1 MSTTRRTRWVTGPA
15 LASALAISS
24 LTACGGPEAREATAP
39 QGAIALREAE
49 SPFVAFNI
57 WLKVGSQN
65 DPEGKEGLAALTAQ
79 LLSDGST
86 SSDSYQE
93 IVAKL
98 FPMAAGYVAS
108 VDKEMTNFRGTV
120 HTDNLEGYYE
130 LFRNALLE
138 PAFDESDFERVK
150 LQMLNF
156 LERGRR
162 FNRDEELSKEL
173 LYWMAYRGTP
183 YEHPEEGY
191 VESVQSITLDDV
203 RGFYDEFYVRNNL
216 VVGVGGGYPEGF
228 VEQVRADFDARP
240 EGAVR
245 QVPHPNRRKPDRVE
259 VLIVEKETDAAAIS
273 MGFPT
278 DLVRGGD
285 DFYAMKLV
293 NSWMGE
299 HRSSFSN
306 LYQVIRE
313 KRGMNYG
320 DYTYI
325 EPFPLGYTTQDRPVN
340 AVRRSNLFEIWIRPI
355 SLTAPG
361 NLHQRTLFATRAA
374 LRELNNLVQRGLSE
388 EEIERTRRFL
398 HDFSLNYGSTVSR
411 RLSFAVDDEFYGLA
425 EHGYLPSIRPELAA
439 LDRAAVN
446 SAIRR
451 HLDSDGMYL
460 VFITADADALK
471 RLLLSGAPTSIDYS
485 GEPSLAI
492 MAEDQEIARF
502 PIDVTE
508 ADITILDISEVF
520 ERASGG

>member
-1 MSTTRRTRWVTGPA
+1 MITTRRIPSFTGPA

-24 LTACGGPEAREATAP
+24 LTACAGPEAQPDAAP
-39 QGAIALREAE
+39 EGAIALRQAE

-79 LLSDGST
+79 LLSNGST
-86 SSDSYQE
+86 RSDTYQE

-98 FPMAAGYVAS
+98 FPMAAGYSAS

-130 LFRNALLE
+130 LFRDALLE

-150 LQMLNF
+150 LQALNF

-191 VESVQSITLDDV
+191 VESVRSITVDDV
-203 RGFYDEFYVRNNL
+203 RGFYEEFYVRNNL

-228 VEQVRADFDARP
+228 VEQVRADFDAQP
-240 EGAVR
+240 EGVVP
-245 QVPHPNRRKPDRVE
+245 QVPHPNPRKPDRFE
-259 VLIVEKETDAAAIS
+259 VLIVEKQTDAAAIS

-313 KRGMNYG
+313 ERGMNYG

-325 EPFPLGYTTQDRPVN
+325 EPFPLGYTTQNRPVN

-355 SLTAPG
+355 SLTQPG

-374 LRELNNLVQRGLSE
+374 LRELSHLVQRGLPE
-388 EEIERTRRFL
+388 DQIERTRRFL

-411 RLSFAVDDEFYGLA
+411 RLSFAVDDEFYGLT
-425 EHGYLPSIRPELAA
+425 ENPYLLSIRPELAA
-439 LDRAAVN
+439 LDKAAVD

-471 RLLLSGAPTSIDYS
+471 RLLLSGAPTPIDYP
-485 GEPSLAI
+485 GEPSPEI
-492 MAEDQEIARF
+492 VAEDQEIAGF
-502 PIDVTE
+502 SIEVTE

-520 ERASGG
+520 ERAPGG